1 MLVKLKELITIKN
14 GKDYKHLTNGSIPV
28 IGTGGIML
36 YVDKALYNKEAILLP
51 RKGTL
56 NNIMYMDKPF
66 WTVDTMFYAIPNYK
80 KINIKYLYY
89 HLSLMN
95 FERYDTGSTIPSMTS
110 SLYYSLTVDLP
121 SLEIQERIASVLSS
135 IDAQIERSNTIV
147 KRLQVLAHTTFDYFS
162 KNNNRSNFLA
172 LNDII
177 IEKNKSK
184 IQVSDIQDASGFI
197 PFFTS
202 GETVLYANEKLE
214 TGFNIFLSTG
224 GNAKVQ
230 AYYGDAAYST
240 DTWCITA
247 KNNLQFYLFGYLKHI
262 ESQMNKLYFHGT
274 GLKHLQKP
282 MFLKSIIS
290 IPNEDLLM
298 KYNTIVEPI
307 YRQMSKIEQSKIKLQ
322 HLKNKLLPLLI
333 NQQLT

>member
-14 GKDYKHLTNGSIPV
+14 GKDYKHLSNGNIPV

-80 KINIKYLYY
+80 KINTKYLYY
-89 HLSLMN
+89 HLSLIK

-110 SLYYSLTVDLP
+110 SLYYSLSIDLP
-121 SLEIQERIASVLSS
+121 PLETQKRIASILSS
-135 IDAQIERSNTIV
+135 IDAQIERNNTIL

-162 KNNNRSNFLA
+162 KNNTKSNFVD
-172 LNDII
+172 LNDILV
-177 IEKNKSK
+177 EKDKSK
-184 IQVSDIQDASGFI
+184 IQVSDIQDVPGFI

-202 GETVLYANEKLE
+202 GENVLYTNKKLE

-230 AYYGDAAYST
+230 AYYGDVAYST

-262 ESQMNKLYFHGT
+262 ESQMDKLYFHGT

-282 MFLKSIIS
+282 IFLKSIIT
-290 IPNEDLLM
+290 IPNEDLLI

-307 YRQMSKIEQSKIKLQ
+307 YHQISKIEQSTIQL
-322 HLKNKLLPLLI
+322 HYLKNKLLPLLI
-333 NQQLT
+333 NQQLV